1 MAVYHLSLKTL
12 ARSKERQPNAQDRSP
27 APSGTGVD
35 EANEADPPTRMES
48 QTLSA
53 MGNAEFPSSVAEIL
67 SRSGPELDEF
77 LAECGQPVSRVLIA
91 LIYRLG
97 AIETQLARL
106 SASRRTPGTTLA
118 HPGRTDNSS
127 PEEDGMSKNALLEQV
142 FRKNMALREVS

>member
-12 ARSKERQPNAQDRSP
+12 ARSRERQPNARDRSP
-27 APSGTGVD
+27 ATSGEGV
-35 EANEADPPTRMES
+35 EETNGADPPTRMES
-48 QTLSA
+48 QTPSA

-77 LAECGQPVSRVLIA
+77 LAECSQPVSRVLIA

-106 SASRRTPGTTLA
+106 SASRRAPGTISA
-118 HPGRTDNSS
+118 HPGPSVHLS
-127 PEEDGMSKNALLEQV
+127 PEADGMSKNALLDQV